1 MKYLDEFR
9 DPVLAQW
16 LLDGIHARTTRHW
29 SIMEVCGGQTHSII
43 RNGID
48 QLLPETVE
56 LIHGPGCPV
65 CVTPLETID
74 RAHACDNIPPRYIRR
89 CATK

>member
-9 DPVLAQW
+9 DPELAQR
-16 LLDGIHARTTRHW
+16 LLDEIKRTVTQPW
-29 SIMEVCGGQTHSII
+29 TLMEVCGGQTHSII

-48 QLLPETVE
+48 QLLPAQIE

-65 CVTPLETID
+65 CVTPLEMID
-74 RAHACDNIPPRYIRR
+74 RAIHMPD
-89 CATK
+89 